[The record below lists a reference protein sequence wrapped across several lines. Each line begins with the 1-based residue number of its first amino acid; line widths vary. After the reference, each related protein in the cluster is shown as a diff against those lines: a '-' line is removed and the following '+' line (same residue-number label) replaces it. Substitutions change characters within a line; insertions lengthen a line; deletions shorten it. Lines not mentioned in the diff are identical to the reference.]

1 MKKIY
6 VMPETK
12 MVLVKVES
20 LLNMTS
26 LQGEAGSGTVGFSRD
41 GGDWDD
47 ED

>member
-12 MVLVKVES
+12 MVLVKIES
-20 LLNMTS
+20 LLNMAS
-26 LQGEAGSGTVGFSRD
+26 LQGEAGSSTVGFTRD
-41 GGDWDD
+41 GGSWDD